1 MDMKKTLKALISV
14 ALVIAI
20 FAIGTFS
27 ASAMQ
32 IFVKTLNNQTITL
45 EVEPNDSID
54 AIKAKIQEKE
64 GIPPYQQKLFFAGK
78 QLEEGNTLSDYNIQK
93 ESTLHLTIG
102 PDKLTDVGTSTSRDV
117 VIQVKEQTVDTSV
130 VYSVDVAWN
139 DVSFV
144 YSEGSLEWNPQDHE
158 YNSVKTDADWT
169 DRTGEI
175 TVTNHSN
182 IGIIANFAFVPAE
195 EQNGDVS
202 LSFDRYSVML
212 DNADGCTDP
221 AALTG
226 TTTITAQGTPSSDAP
241 IGSIRVSLEK
251 YN

>member
-1 MDMKKTLKALISV
+1 MKKTLKALISV

-32 IFVKTLNNQTITL
+32 IFVKTLDGSTITL

-64 GIPPYQQKLFFAGK
+64 GIHPDDQRLIFAGK
-78 QLEEGNTLSDYNIQK
+78 QLEEGKTLSDYNIQK
-93 ESTLHLTIG
+93 ESTLHLVLKVNRLTEIG
-102 PDKLTDVGTSTSRDV
+102 SSISREV
-117 VIQVKEQTVDTSV
+117 VFNVVEQTVDTSV
-130 VYSVDVAWN
+130 VYSVDVAWD

-144 YSEGSLEWNPQDHE
+144 YSEGSFEWNPQDHE
-158 YNSVKTDADWT
+158 YNSVKTEAGWT
-169 DRTGEI
+169 DSIGKI

-182 IGIIANFAFVPAE
+182 IGIIANFEFVPAE

-202 LSFDRYSVML
+202 LSFDRSSVTL
-212 DNADGCTDP
+212 DNADGCTDS
-221 AALTG
+221 AGLTG
-226 TTTITAQGTPSSDAP
+226 TANITAQGTPSSDAP

>member
-1 MDMKKTLKALISV
+1 MKKTLKALISV
-14 ALVIAI
+14 ALVIML
-20 FAIGTFS
+20 FTMSTFS

-32 IFVKTLNNQTITL
+32 IFVKTLDGSTITL

-64 GIPPYQQKLFFAGK
+64 GIHPDDQRLIFAGK
-78 QLEEGNTLSDYNIQK
+78 QLEEGKTLSDYNIQK
-93 ESTLHLTIG
+93 ESTLHLVLKVNRLTEIG
-102 PDKLTDVGTSTSRDV
+102 SSISREL
-117 VIQVKEQTVDTSV
+117 VINVKEQTVDTSV
-130 VYSVDVAWN
+130 VYSVDVAWS
-139 DVSFV
+139 DISFA

-169 DRTGEI
+169 DSIGKI

-182 IGIIANFAFVPAE
+182 IGIIANFAFVPAQ
-195 EQNGDVS
+195 EQNGDVL
-202 LSFDRYSVML
+202 LSFDQNLVTL
-212 DNADGCTDP
+212 DNADGCIDP
-221 AALTG
+221 AGLTG
-226 TTTITAQGTPSSDAP
+226 TANITAQGIPSSNAS

>member
-1 MDMKKTLKALISV
+1 MKKTLKALISV
-14 ALVIAI
+14 VLVIAV

-32 IFVKTLNNQTITL
+32 IFVKTLNNKTITL
-45 EVEPNDSID
+45 EVEPNDSIE

-64 GIPPYQQKLFFAGK
+64 GVPPYQQKLFFAGK
-78 QLEEGNTLSDYNIQK
+78 QLEEGKTLSDYNIQK
-93 ESTLHLTIG
+93 ESTLHLTTG
-102 PDKLTDVGTSTSRDV
+102 PDKLTDVNTSTSRDV
-117 VIQVKEQTVDTSV
+117 VVQVKEQTVDTSV
-130 VYSVDVAWN
+130 VYSVDVAWS
-139 DVSFV
+139 DISFA

-169 DRTGEI
+169 DSVGKI

-195 EQNGDVS
+195 EQNGDVL
-202 LSFDRYSVML
+202 LSFDRHSVTL

-221 AALTG
+221 AGLTG
-226 TTTITAQGTPSSDAP
+226 TANITAQGIPSSNAS